1 MAVDGHV
8 LEGDDFFCLVHSW
21 EGRVVGL
28 GCHSGVLLVLQKLSE
43 LVPVYPSG
51 GVPGEHEA
59 EYGPELGPVALL
71 KLVQTGLQLLPADLC
86 AVLVIAVVLALQQP
100 SLEDQHAGSK
110 HVFPVWVGHRFG
122 DVLDV
127 DHLALFRRE
136 VDVSQAALVV
146 D

>member
-59 EYGPELGPVALL
+59 EYGPELGPVA
-71 KLVQTGLQLLPADLC
+71 
-86 AVLVIAVVLALQQP
+86 
-100 SLEDQHAGSK
+100 
-110 HVFPVWVGHRFG
+110 VWVGHRFG